1 MSKLTSIILI
11 IIFIVSLIVGVS
23 IGLSVA
29 PGEGSDPEPWST
41 PDTPNLISTVLV
53 LGVNNFVDPE
63 IYLESA
69 WIVTISQSQR
79 SGGNFIDLTLVAIY
93 PGNAQQFTNPEQ
105 SEFLQPHDP
114 MAFPKLFL
122 GNPSARELLYSLP
135 VMVDTEIYF
144 QDVVILDEFA
154 MNYLIAL
161 TNLNPVLP
169 VQPPPEGSFL
179 LPWDDPQRAHLMQH
193 NILET
198 LCAPPQNLL
207 NYENFLQAFT
217 LIPNHLR
224 TTLSNPRIVAFWQ
237 SNINLDPAP
246 TINCGIYP

>member
-11 IIFIVSLIVGVS
+11 IIFIVSLIVGIL
-23 IGLSVA
+23 IGITV
-29 PGEGSDPEPWST
+29 DPEPPDPT
-41 PDTPNLISTVLV
+41 PWQPPDPSNISTVLV

-69 WIVTISQSQR
+69 WIATISQSR
-79 SGGNFIDLTLVAIY
+79 RNGEDFVALALVAIY
-93 PGNAQQFTNPEQ
+93 PGSAQQFTDPELG
-105 SEFLQPHDP
+105 EFLQPHEP
-114 MAFPKLFL
+114 MIFPKLFL
-122 GNPSARELLYSLP
+122 SNPFARELLYSLP
-135 VMVDTEIYF
+135 VMVGTEIYF
-144 QDVVILDEFA
+144 QDVVVVDEVA
-154 MNYLIAL
+154 LNYLIAL

-169 VQPPPEGSFL
+169 VQAPPDGSFL
-179 LPWDDPQRAHLMQH
+179 LPWDDPQRSHLMQH

-207 NYENFLQAFT
+207 SYENFLQAFT

-237 SNINLDPAP
+237 SNINVDPAP
-246 TINCGIYP
+246 TIDCGIFP